1 MKYTAIGFLEL
12 NSMARGIESC
22 DAMLKVA
29 AVDLIDAHPICP
41 GKYMVLICGDVD
53 AVKTSIE
60 KGKNTARENLV
71 DSFIIPNVHE
81 QVIPA
86 LRAVTYTG
94 EMGALG
100 VIESFSAASAILAAD
115 TAVKAAEINLIE
127 IRLANGMGGKSFFT
141 FTGIVGAVESASKSA
156 EKLLKDEGLLVAS
169 VVIPAPHKDMAGVVI

>member
-1 MKYTAIGFLEL
+1 MRYTAIGFLEL
-12 NSMARGIESC
+12 NSMARGIECC

-41 GKYMVLICGDVD
+41 GKYMVLLCGDVD

-60 KGKNTARENLV
+60 KGINTAGENFV
-71 DSFIIPNVHE
+71 DSFVIPNVHE

-94 EMGALG
+94 EMMALG
-100 VIESFSAASAILAAD
+100 VVESFSAASAIFAAD
-115 TAVKAAEINLIE
+115 TAVKSAEINLVE

-141 FTGIVGAVESASKSA
+141 FTGIVGAVESAAKSA
-156 EKLLKDEGLLVAS
+156 EKMLKDEGLFVAS